1 MGHLEL
7 GVDLDALKVHV
18 IVLNRLKLTLLVIIT
33 TFTLLFT
40 LLVLALQAI
49 GLLKGIRRE
58 NFLQSLDRIALA
70 WLVRLNSSFNRLS
83 GGPSRLSFS
92 EPDWEHYIEIKH
104 GALADVGL
112 A

>member
-18 IVLNRLKLTLLVIIT
+18 IVLDRLKLTLLVIVT

-40 LLVLALQAI
+40 LLVLALMAI
-49 GLLKGIRRE
+49 SLLKGILRE

-70 WLVRLNSSFNRLS
+70 WLSRFNSSFDRLS
-83 GGPSRLSFS
+83 GGSSRLSFS
-92 EPDWEHYIEIKH
+92 EPIRKLLIKIKH
-104 GALADVGL
+104 SALADVCL